1 MADRSNKLFL
11 DNKELTEGF
20 FEDIRLLGI
29 MAPIKDYQFCWHLNN
44 NIGLDFRINEI
55 EIKLIKK
62 KRDYFFSVYEYKV
75 PTGTL
80 EHYIYNNQFDGEYLL
95 PEFKHLD
102 FLWLMKGD
110 EVNDETMLQTIQII
124 RSINS
129 VQLVAELSIDQV
141 KNKENLVF

>member
-1 MADRSNKLFL
+1 MAERSNKLFL

-62 KRDYFFSVYEYKV
+62 KRDYFFSVYEY
-75 PTGTL
+75 TGAL
-80 EHYIYNNQFDGEYLL
+80 YL
-95 PEFKHLD
+95 
-102 FLWLMKGD
+102 
-110 EVNDETMLQTIQII
+110 Q
-124 RSINS
+124 
-129 VQLVAELSIDQV
+129 
-141 KNKENLVF
+141 